1 MNNFKSAISGVF
13 KRAAEA
19 FQTYPAAMGNA
30 FLFALVSIVKINMD
44 WEVQQDYSILLN
56 SLQWGMAVGAIWSL
70 AAITGANS
78 RFNTTKAFIG
88 ANIFGF
94 VATGITF
101 ILLFLF
107 GESGLD
113 RDYSYLSSIAQSRTS
128 VAIAIGIV
136 VFVYLASFPKEES
149 DFSRAFFMTYKAFFV
164 AALYGMVLMMGASG
178 VAGAIQALLY
188 NDMSNK
194 VFQYIAVVAGFM
206 TFSIF
211 IGYFPDFRMGVKDP
225 RRHELQDQPRFVQV
239 LLGSILVPILLAL
252 TLVLLLWTVRTVL
265 SGVESSFVRLSGIAA
280 SYALGGIWLHI
291 MLTRQDAGLVN
302 FFKKVY
308 PFTALVIL
316 AFEAWALI
324 AQLNDTGLKTTEYN
338 FIMVWV
344 FTVVSVLLLIFMKQE
359 SHRKIALLGCLIAAI
374 AVLPVV
380 GYHVLPVKYQV
391 NRLERVLLD
400 EGMLQ
405 DGKVVPAASEPVREV
420 REDITD
426 AVSFLAFRESNNLP
440 VWFSDNIYNDSEFED
455 TFGFKKTWPEP
466 DYEIPREYLSTNLVL
481 QSGFVEI
488 DEYDWAI
495 SFRDYYGSEAVSTEI
510 EGQRGTYSISWQ
522 SDKLDIPKLSV
533 ELDGELILE
542 GDLETYFDSVLE
554 KYPPEAR
561 RPVEAGIEDM
571 SLLMESEEIRLLVVF
586 ESIEIGVDTTNNRKN
601 HWFMLAGMYVMEK

>member
-1 MNNFKSAISGVF
+1 
-13 KRAAEA
+13 
-19 FQTYPAAMGNA
+19 
-30 FLFALVSIVKINMD
+30 
-44 WEVQQDYSILLN
+44 
-56 SLQWGMAVGAIWSL
+56 
-70 AAITGANS
+70 
-78 RFNTTKAFIG
+78 
-88 ANIFGF
+88 
-94 VATGITF
+94 
-101 ILLFLF
+101 
-107 GESGLD
+107 
-113 RDYSYLSSIAQSRTS
+113 
-128 VAIAIGIV
+128 
-136 VFVYLASFPKEES
+136 
-149 DFSRAFFMTYKAFFV
+149 
-164 AALYGMVLMMGASG
+164 
-178 VAGAIQALLY
+178 
-188 NDMSNK
+188 
-194 VFQYIAVVAGFM
+194 
-206 TFSIF
+206 
-211 IGYFPDFRMGVKDP
+211 
-225 RRHELQDQPRFVQV
+225 
-239 LLGSILVPILLAL
+239 
-252 TLVLLLWTVRTVL
+252 
-265 SGVESSFVRLSGIAA
+265 
-280 SYALGGIWLHI
+280 
-291 MLTRQDAGLVN
+291 
-302 FFKKVY
+302 
-308 PFTALVIL
+308 
-316 AFEAWALI
+316 
-324 AQLNDTGLKTTEYN
+324 
-338 FIMVWV
+338 MVWV

-359 SHRKIALLGCLIAAI
+359 SHRKIALMGCLIAAI

-561 RPVEAGIEDM
+561 RPVVAGIEDM